1 MSKPPES
8 QRVTELLNDHDKKI
22 NEGRNLITRLWR
34 KILHSRRM
42 SIAQWSKQMSLY
54 LNDPINNIGSNP
66 KRISQARNN
75 LQKEI
80 LKDNMTWNNFE
91 KAIKFIG
98 AVKMR
103 IRIDLHYPNGK
114 VHHHEEEIY
123 FGNQQPQDDD
133 EGIEDEDKDSLL

>member
-1 MSKPPES
+1 MNKNPES
-8 QRVTELLNDHDKKI
+8 QRVSELLSDHEKKV

-42 SIAQWSKQMSLY
+42 SVAQWSKQMSLY
-54 LNDPINNIGSNP
+54 LSDPMNNIGNNP
-66 KRISQARNN
+66 KRVSQARNN

-98 AVKMR
+98 AFKMR
-103 IRIDLHYPNGK
+103 ITVELHYPNGK
-114 VHHHEEEIY
+114 VHRHDEEIY
-123 FGNQQPQDDD
+123 FGHQTHTEDDSSDDD
-133 EGIEDEDKDSLL
+133 TST